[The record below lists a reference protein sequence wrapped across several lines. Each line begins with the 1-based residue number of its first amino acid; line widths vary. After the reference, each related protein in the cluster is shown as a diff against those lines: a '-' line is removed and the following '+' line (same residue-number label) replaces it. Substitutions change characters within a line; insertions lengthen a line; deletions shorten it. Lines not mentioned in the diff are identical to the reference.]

1 MKYTLEKTIEQ
12 YQKGEPQKFLF
23 FWGHRPS
30 RDGSITKSCF
40 SQWFDSPFE
49 VEGIIY
55 PTAEHWMMVKKAKL
69 FEDEEI
75 KAKILTAK
83 SPAEA
88 KKLGRKVRNFKPE
101 VWNVNKFEFVVEG
114 NQHKF
119 RQNKEMRDFLLNT
132 NTRIL
137 VEASPYDKIW
147 GIGMTQDHKDILRP
161 DCWKG
166 ENLLGFALM
175 EVRDELKSERGYQ
188 TFLDH
193 KYPEG

>member
-1 MKYTLEKTIEQ
+1 MKYTLKKTIEQ

-30 RDGSITKSCF
+30 KDGSISKSCF
-40 SQWFDSPFE
+40 SQWFESPFE
-49 VEGIIY
+49 VEGITY
-55 PTAEHWMMVKKAKL
+55 ETAEHWMMVKKAEL

-75 KAKILTAK
+75 KAEILTAK
-83 SPAEA
+83 SAAEA

-101 VWNVNKFEFVVEG
+101 TWDAHKFEFVVAG

-119 RQNKEMRDFLLNT
+119 EQHPEMSEFLLNT
-132 NTRIL
+132 NNRIL

-147 GIGMTQDHKDILRP
+147 GIGMAQDHKNILRP
-161 DCWKG
+161 DCWEG

-175 EVRDELKSERGYQ
+175 EVRLSFR
-188 TFLDH
+188 
-193 KYPEG
+193 P